1 MLSAQPSIGDYFN
14 LSSGERIEVI
24 GYGTGGIVIEYRDGR
39 AELIDQPGWQRL
51 QPQIENSV
59 SDELTVLRG
68 TQAI

>member
-1 MLSAQPSIGDYFN
+1 MLSTQPNIGDYFS

-24 GYGTGGIVIEYRDGR
+24 GYGTGGIVIEYHDGR

-51 QPQIENSV
+51 QPKIESPI
-59 SDELTVLRG
+59 SEELSIIRN